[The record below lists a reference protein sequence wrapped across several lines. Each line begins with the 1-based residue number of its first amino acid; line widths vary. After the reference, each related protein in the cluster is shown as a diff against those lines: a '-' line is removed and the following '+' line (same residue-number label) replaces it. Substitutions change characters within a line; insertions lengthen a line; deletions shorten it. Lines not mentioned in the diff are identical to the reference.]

1 VRPTLLLALVL
12 AAGCADPPAPG
23 AWTDEAL
30 LAEGERYLADDAF
43 RREALLGSLTNPRNV
58 YARERVASYGL
69 GDTGWDALPAWNPR
83 SAPVTADVAA
93 AIVEGAP
100 VEAYAP
106 VWDGETPTTMDGWVA
121 LGRRVFFRYPLRTDP
136 YVRYAVRHPE
146 ADFGVA
152 RDADGAVVGAVAF
165 RDADGDP
172 SVGLTCALCHTD
184 VRGGAVV
191 VGAARRGF
199 DYGALR
205 LAYHDAT
212 GVAVDE
218 DLARRM
224 AEWGPG
230 RADITAD
237 TSEDPV
243 AIPDL
248 WGLRYQTTLTQ
259 AGTILHTGPAAL
271 AIRQETQYLHAND
284 QRTRPPRELTFAL
297 AMFLYSLEA
306 PPAPPRDAAAERGAR
321 HFAMHCAS
329 CHDNE
334 VHGGGLIP
342 SVQIGTDPE
351 LAHGEARGTGHYRV
365 PALVAVRDAA
375 PYLHDGTVAS
385 LEDLLSLARFE
396 DDYAGP
402 RGVGAVPGHRYGMDL
417 TDAERADLIA
427 LLQTL

>member
-1 VRPTLLLALVL
+1 VRPLLALIV
-12 AAGCADPPAPG
+12 AAGCAAPPAPD

-30 LAEGERYLADDAF
+30 LAEGERYLADDGF
-43 RREALLGSLTNPRNV
+43 RREALLGSLTNPDNV
-58 YARERVASYGL
+58 YGRERIASYGL
-69 GDTGWDALPAWNPR
+69 GDRGWDALPAWNPR
-83 SAPVTADVAA
+83 SSPVTADIAA
-93 AIVEGAP
+93 AVRSGAP
-100 VEAYAP
+100 VEGHEP
-106 VWDGETPTTMDGWVA
+106 VWDGETPTTMEGWVA

-136 YVRYAVRHPE
+136 YVRWAIRHPE
-146 ADFGVA
+146 RDFGVA

-165 RDADGDP
+165 RDVNGNP
-172 SVGLTCALCHTD
+172 SVGLTCALCHAD
-184 VRGGAVV
+184 VRDGEIV

-212 GVAVDE
+212 GEPVDA

-248 WGLRYQTTLTQ
+248 WGLRHQTTLTQ

-297 AMFLYSLEA
+297 AMFLYSLDA
-306 PPAPPRDAAAERGAR
+306 PAPRPRDATAERGVA
-321 HFAMHCAS
+321 HFERHCAT
-329 CHDNE
+329 CHDN
-334 VHGGGLIP
+334 VVYGGGLVS
-342 SVQIGTDPE
+342 SVQVGTDPE
-351 LAHGEARGTGHYRV
+351 LARGEARGTGHYRV
-365 PALVAVRDAA
+365 PALVGVRDAA
-375 PYLHDGTVAS
+375 PYLHDGTIAT
-385 LEDLLSLARFE
+385 LEDLLGLARFE

-402 RGVGAVPGHRYGMDL
+402 RGVGPVVGHRYGMGL
-417 TDAERADLIA
+417 SDAERAELIA
-427 LLQTL
+427 FLRTL